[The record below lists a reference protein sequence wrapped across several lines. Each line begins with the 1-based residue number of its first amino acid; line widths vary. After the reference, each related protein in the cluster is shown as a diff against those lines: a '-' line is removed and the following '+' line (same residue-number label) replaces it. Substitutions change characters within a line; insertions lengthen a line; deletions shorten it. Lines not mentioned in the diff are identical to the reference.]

1 MISKNFI
8 SLYEESFRKYWEH
21 PALSNYEGA
30 TYTYQSLA
38 HQIAQWH
45 ITFKELSLEPQDK
58 IAIMAKDTAEW
69 CIAFLASITY
79 GAVIVPV
86 LQDFAPADAMSIID
100 HSEAKLLY
108 INHDLWQQF
117 DPAAIPQVR
126 SVIDL
131 QTAEPL
137 YDRRGIEPLRGALQ
151 ARLGLRFS
159 DFSRE
164 DVRYYHTP
172 NSELLLLN
180 YTSGTTGYSKGV
192 MVSANNMA
200 GNVSFCMGKGIVSPH
215 ERLLC
220 FLPLAHTYS
229 CMINIQLALA
239 QGVHV
244 ILLGKAPTP
253 TILRRAL
260 ADIKPRIVV
269 SVPLIIEKIYHN
281 AIAPIISTPKVRLML
296 SIPLV
301 RNLVYRKIKTRLI
314 EGLGGAAD
322 EIIVGGAA
330 LNPEIGRFLKRIG
343 FPITVGYGM
352 TECAPLISYCPPR
365 EWRLGSCG
373 QVLEGFMQA
382 RIAPLEG
389 EHDMSQ
395 SKSYSKGHALPVG
408 EIQVRGE
415 NVCLGYYKNEEHT
428 QALFTEDGWLRTG
441 DLGSMDA
448 DNFLYI
454 KGRSKA
460 MLLSGN
466 GQNIYPEEIE
476 SKISMIPYVLESLVV
491 MRRGRLEAIIVP
503 NTQAIAS
510 AGIGEEE
517 AWEVIADHRAMLN
530 DQLGSYE
537 KVQRFE
543 RRDEPFE
550 KTPKMSIKRFLYK

>member
-8 SLYEESFRKYWEH
+8 SLYEESFREYWEH

-30 TYTYQSLA
+30 TYSYHNLA

-45 ITFKELSLEPQDK
+45 TFYKALGLVPGDK
-58 IAIMAKDTAEW
+58 VAIMAKDTAEW
-69 CIAFLASITY
+69 SIIFMASITY
-79 GAVIVPV
+79 GTVIVPI

-100 HSEAKLLY
+100 HSDSKLLY
-108 INHDLWQQF
+108 INEDIWSQF
-117 DPAAIPQVR
+117 VPESIPHIH

-131 QTAEPL
+131 QTNKPL
-137 YDRRGIEPLRGALQ
+137 YDKRGTETLQ
-151 ARLGLRFS
+151 RDLDARLRDKASFT
-159 DFSRE
+159 RE
-164 DVRYYHTP
+164 DVSYYHTP
-172 NSELLLLN
+172 NSEMLLLN
-180 YTSGTTGYSKGV
+180 YTSGTTGFSKGV
-192 MVSANNMA
+192 MVTANNMA
-200 GNVSFCMGKGIVSPH
+200 GNVTYCMSKNIVRPLEH
-215 ERLLC
+215 LLC
-220 FLPLAHTYS
+220 FLPVAHTYS
-229 CMINIQLALA
+229 CMIHIQLALA

-244 ILLGKAPTP
+244 TMLGKAPTP
-253 TILRRAL
+253 AVLRKAL
-260 ADIKPRIVV
+260 ADVKPRIVI

-281 AIAPIISTPKVRLML
+281 AIAPIIATPKVKFML
-296 SIPLV
+296 KLPLL
-301 RNLVYRKIKTRLI
+301 RNVVHRKIRTKLI
-314 EGLGGAAD
+314 AGLGGAAE

-330 LNPEIGRFLKRIG
+330 LNAEIGRFLKRIG

-352 TECAPLISYCPPR
+352 TECAPLISYTPQDK
-365 EWRLGSCG
+365 WRLGSCG
-373 QVLEGFMQA
+373 RVLDGVMEA

-389 EHDMSQ
+389 EHDTNHGKGFSE
-395 SKSYSKGHALPVG
+395 GHALPVG

-428 QALFTEDGWLRTG
+428 RALFTEDGWLRTG
-441 DLGSMDA
+441 DLGSKDD

-476 SKISMIPYVLESLVV
+476 SKISMIPYVLESVVV
-491 MRRGRLEAIIVP
+491 MRKGRLEAIIVP
-503 NTQAIAS
+503 NEQAISS
-510 AGIGEEE
+510 AGISHEE
-517 AWEVIADHRAMLN
+517 AWSVIIDHRVALN

-543 RRDEPFE
+543 RRELPFE